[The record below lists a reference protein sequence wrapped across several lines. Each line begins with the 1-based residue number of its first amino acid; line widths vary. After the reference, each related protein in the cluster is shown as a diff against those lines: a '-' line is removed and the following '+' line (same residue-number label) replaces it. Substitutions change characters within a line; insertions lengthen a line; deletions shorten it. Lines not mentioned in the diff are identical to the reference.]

1 MERQAMSPTPARPVA
16 IAPSILAAD
25 MLRLGDELAAVEAAG
40 AERIHVDV
48 MDGVFVPNLSL
59 GIPIVEAVRRG
70 TALPVEV
77 HLMIT
82 APERYV
88 DAFARAGSDQ
98 IIVHQEVSPHLH
110 RTVHQVKELDRRI
123 SVALNPAT
131 PETVLGE
138 IIGELDAVLVM
149 TVNPGFGG
157 QRFITSTLDKIRR
170 LRRHI
175 DARRLDCDIE
185 VDGGIDAETAPL
197 AVAAGANLLV
207 AGTSVFAHREG
218 PGGGMRHLLGCCA
231 GVAFAG

>member
-1 MERQAMSPTPARPVA
+1 MSIVSTSAHARDIR

-40 AERIHVDV
+40 ADRIHVDV
-48 MDGVFVPNLSL
+48 MDGRFVPNITL
-59 GIPIVEAVRRG
+59 GVPIVEAVRRG
-70 TALPVEV
+70 TSLPVEV
-77 HLMIT
+77 HLMIIE
-82 APERYV
+82 PERYV

-131 PETVLGE
+131 PETTLSE
-138 IIGELDAVLVM
+138 IVAELDGVLVM

-170 LRRHI
+170 LRRQVE
-175 DARRLDCDIE
+175 ALGLVCDIE
-185 VDGGIDAETAPL
+185 VDGGVDAETAPL

-207 AGTSVFAHREG
+207 AGTSVFAHRDG
-218 PGGGMRHLLGCCA
+218 AGAGVRHLLGCCA
-231 GVAFAG
+231 GIAAAP